1 MQEGTPMEQTSAARQ
16 PSEQAARLSVWVLLL
31 LGALLLQQPVPSA
44 QAAENGPAG
53 ADTITL
59 HFFWTQQCPRC
70 IAALPAVRRLAE
82 DYDWLEVRSYNLSAE
97 PRHGQVYRELA
108 SALGEEARAVPG
120 FVFCDAMLVGFDDH
134 GRQEARLR
142 QLLET
147 CHAQIQAGG
156 PPVLERALWTEA
168 EPMRLPLLGEVRP
181 DDLSLPALTLLLA
194 GFDAFNPCAFF
205 VLLFLLSVVV
215 HSRSRGRILLIGG
228 IFVTISGVI
237 YFTFMTA
244 WLNAFL
250 VFGEMPL
257 VTRLAGL
264 VAVTMALIN
273 IKDYFW
279 FKRGVSLSIPDS
291 ARPGLF
297 RRMRALTTADSL
309 PWVLGAT
316 LILAVVVNLYEIL
329 CTMGFPMIYTRI
341 LTAHDPGAVGYYGYL
356 LAYNVIYVLPML
368 IIVAL
373 FAFTLGNRKLQED
386 EGRLL
391 KLLSG
396 MMMLGLGLMLL
407 LRPDLLANPL
417 FAVGV
422 IFLALLATGL
432 VRRLSPRGSGGR

>member
-1 MQEGTPMEQTSAARQ
+1 MQNPQSNKAAL
-16 PSEQAARLSVWVLLL
+16 PGGLWFA
-31 LGALLLQQPVPSA
+31 ALLLVLWLA
-44 QAAENGPAG
+44 PAG
-53 ADTITL
+53 GLPAAADTGPTEIRGGETVTL
-59 HFFWTQQCPRC
+59 HFFWTRQCPRC
-70 IAALPAVRRLAE
+70 IEALPAVRQMDE

-97 PRHGQVYRELA
+97 PQLGQVYRQLA
-108 SALGEEARAVPG
+108 GALGEEARAVPG
-120 FVFCDAMLVGFDDH
+120 FIFCDAMLVGFDDH
-134 GRQEARLR
+134 GRQKARLR

-147 CHAQIQAGG
+147 CHARVQAGA
-156 PPVLERALWTEA
+156 PPVLDRALWTDP
-168 EPMRLPLLGEVRP
+168 EPLRLPLVGDVQL
-181 DDLSLPALTLLLA
+181 DNLSLPALTLLLA
-194 GFDAFNPCAFF
+194 GVDAFNPCAFF

-228 IFVTISGVI
+228 LFVTVSGVI

-279 FKRGVSLSIPDS
+279 FKRGVSLSIPNS
-291 ARPGLF
+291 AQPGLF
-297 RRMRALTTADSL
+297 RRMRALTQADSL
-309 PWVLGAT
+309 PWVVGAT

-341 LTAHDPGAVGYYGYL
+341 LTAHDPGALGYYGYL
-356 LAYNVIYVLPML
+356 VAYNVIYVLPML

-373 FAFTLGNRKLQED
+373 FAFTLGSRKLQEH

-396 MMMLGLGLMLL
+396 MMMLGLGLVLL
-407 LRPDLLANPL
+407 LRPDLLANPAL
-417 FAVGV
+417 AIGV
-422 IFLALLATGL
+422 IGLALLVTWL
-432 VRRLSPRGSGGR
+432 IRRLSPTQTN